1 MKNQCVRN
9 SKCLDIH
16 FLWVATDHFGEYKWR
31 QSTKGFRRKLSR
43 FWNPQGLDFFVVAEQ
58 DCANWI
64 DHNLR
69 FILTASLIYPLSWKP
84 VSFAMNLF
92 HSFAPAQPSPSPS
105 SGSGKSCS
113 KIFLMLIADSSLI
126 LYRPF
131 SRSVYIGVLEN
142 DRCLISFHSCDADA
156 DGVYIGV
163 LGVDWYYISFH
174 SWPTAAAVYFKAT
187 GVSLNIFILLSPQVF
202 VSEEILWIS
211 TEHHN
216 SKKLIVFLE
225 NSNN

>member
-1 MKNQCVRN
+1 MWGIPNVLTSISCGWPQTTLENTNGVNQQKVFDAN
-9 SKCLDIH
+9 
-16 FLWVATDHFGEYKWR
+16 F
-31 QSTKGFRRKLSR
+31 
-43 FWNPQGLDFFVVAEQ
+43 PDFETHRDKISFFAEQ